1 MNFLGTL
8 GSLDVKE
15 ILWIIVTE
23 EQRQNVLPT
32 EKFQQLLGDLIK
44 TICVIDENYT

>member
-1 MNFLGTL
+1 MTFLGTL

-15 ILWIIVTE
+15 ILWTIVTE
-23 EQRQNVLPT
+23 EQRQNVLPIK
-32 EKFQQLLGDLIK
+32 KFQQLFGDFIR